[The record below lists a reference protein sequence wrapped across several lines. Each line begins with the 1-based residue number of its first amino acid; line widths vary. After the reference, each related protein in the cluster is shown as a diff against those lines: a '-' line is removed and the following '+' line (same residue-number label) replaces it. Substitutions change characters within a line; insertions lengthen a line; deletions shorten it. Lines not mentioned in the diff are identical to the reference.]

1 MAKQI
6 KTTTYPCCPPF
17 PIREL
22 ILGIDSD
29 VEPSIELRE
38 DGGNELREDGGLEL
52 R

>member
-6 KTTTYPCCPPF
+6 KSTPQPCCPPF

-22 ILGIDSD
+22 ILGMDAT

-38 DGGNELREDGGLEL
+38 DGGNELREDGGNEL